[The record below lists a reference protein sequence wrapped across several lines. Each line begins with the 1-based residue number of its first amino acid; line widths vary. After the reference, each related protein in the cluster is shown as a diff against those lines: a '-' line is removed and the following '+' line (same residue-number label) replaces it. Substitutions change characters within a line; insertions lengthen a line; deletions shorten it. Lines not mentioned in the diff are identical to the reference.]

1 MFDFID
7 NAEMEMA
14 INDISQYFSKVVAS
28 KVINYIRSE
37 HGGVYDDDGLDVNE
51 EIGLDIKK
59 YVDEHP
65 EIDFNTDGG
74 TDETFTHIGQILND
88 YLHY

>member
-1 MFDFID
+1 MG
-7 NAEMEMA
+7 AR
-14 INDISQYFSKVVAS
+14 

-37 HGGVYDDDGLDVNE
+37 HGWVYDDDGLDVNE

-74 TDETFTHIGQILND
+74 TDETFYTYRSDIKRLFT
-88 YLHY
+88 LLR

>member
-1 MFDFID
+1 M
-7 NAEMEMA
+7 
-14 INDISQYFSKVVAS
+14 QG
-28 KVINYIRSE
+28 KVINYIRSKP
-37 HGGVYDDDGLDVNE
+37 GWQYDDEELDVNE

-74 TDETFTHIGQILND
+74 CR
-88 YLHY
+88 